1 MRVINLDE
9 TGIKLINNKKNQ
21 IYIKKDEVSDLVK
34 GNYTIVDDMLHFKN
48 LKLSMSPTEIKDFS
62 VILKYLKIPQAFS
75 TPYYAK

>member
-21 IYIKKDEVSDLVK
+21 IYIKKDEVSDLVE
-34 GNYTIVDDMLHFKN
+34 GNYTIVDDILHFKN

-62 VILKYLKIPQAFS
+62 VILKYLKTEIL
-75 TPYYAK
+75 KEGL